1 MNEET
6 GIPNHLAIIM
16 DGNGRWAKARGLPR
30 KEGHRAGA
38 ESVREAVEACTELG
52 IDYLTLYAFSSEN
65 WNRPKAEV
73 SALMTLLERFLK
85 TKAREIAKNS
95 VRLKAIGRLDLLP
108 ENTRRELNKAIDDTS
123 DNTGLTLIL
132 ALSYGSR
139 EEIVDATKAI
149 VKKACA
155 GELTE
160 NEITNELFSQN
171 LYTADVPDPDL
182 LVRTSGELRLSNFL
196 LWQLSYA
203 ELHISDKN
211 WPDFKKG
218 DLHEA
223 VQIFARR
230 HRRFGK
236 V

>member
-6 GIPNHLAIIM
+6 GIPNHIAIIM

-38 ESVREAVEACTELG
+38 ESVREAVEACIELG
-52 IDYLTLYAFSSEN
+52 IDHLTLYAFSSEN

-73 SALMTLLERFLK
+73 AALMMLLERFLK
-85 TKAREIAKNS
+85 TKASEITVQN
-95 VRLKAIGRLDLLP
+95 VRLKAIGRLGMLP
-108 ENTRRELNKAIDDTS
+108 HKTRHALEAVIADTAA
-123 DNTGLTLIL
+123 NTGLTLTL

-139 EEIVDATKAI
+139 EEIVDTTKALI
-149 VKKACA
+149 KKARA
-155 GELTE
+155 GEITE
-160 NEITNELFSQN
+160 DEITNEVISN
-171 LYTADVPDPDL
+171 HLYSAGTPDPDL
-182 LVRTSGELRLSNFL
+182 LVRTSNELRLSNFL

-203 ELHISDKN
+203 EFHISDKN
-211 WPDFKKG
+211 WPDFRKA

-223 VQIFARR
+223 VQIYARR